1 MISLPV
7 WVFEPTSFLQIM
19 AEPFQFEDLLRQAAT
34 AEVTYE
40 RLQYLVAW
48 NVALYSQASRIS
60 TPFVSYPQRNLLI
73 HFLVKLLSLLRK
85 ANINSSL
92 NKFLTIHLSLWD
104 TRNLQVAQ

>member
-73 HFLVKLLSLLRK
+73 HFLVLAIK
-85 ANINSSL
+85 APAIPWPFSAGEL
-92 NKFLTIHLSLWD
+92 NEC
-104 TRNLQVAQ
+104 